1 MTVLTDAVIDK
12 ILTTNKQEYEKN
24 EEKLLITHFDEKCLT
39 PVGYDLRV
47 GSEIVKVNF
56 KKMDIDKIKLEV
68 GQEFEIFPHEMVA
81 IKTEEE
87 IGMPKNKMYSGI
99 IVSKV
104 SFVEKGLSHIST
116 SLDPDWYG
124 ELVVTLF
131 NHSFRTIKLKRG
143 EPFCTMIL
151 LKNEE
156 RSVRSSGKTPGG
168 HIEKLYDEWNKAKK
182 EYEKARKMKMIKL
195 LAGIPLVAMWVSL
208 AVYPEVK
215 LLIIAIGYSAMYL
228 YYTRN
233 ILKEVF
239 QKHKT

>member
-1 MTVLTDAVIDK
+1 
-12 ILTTNKQEYEKN
+12 
-24 EEKLLITHFDEKCLT
+24 
-39 PVGYDLRV
+39 
-47 GSEIVKVNF
+47 
-56 KKMDIDKIKLEV
+56 MDIDKIKLEE
-68 GQEFEIFPHEMVA
+68 GQEFEILPHEMIA

-156 RSVRSSGKTPGG
+156 QSVRSSGKTPGG

-195 LAGIPLVAMWVSL
+195 LAGMPLVAMWVSL

-215 LLIIAIGYSAMYL
+215 LLITAIGYSAMYL
-228 YYTRN
+228 YYIRN